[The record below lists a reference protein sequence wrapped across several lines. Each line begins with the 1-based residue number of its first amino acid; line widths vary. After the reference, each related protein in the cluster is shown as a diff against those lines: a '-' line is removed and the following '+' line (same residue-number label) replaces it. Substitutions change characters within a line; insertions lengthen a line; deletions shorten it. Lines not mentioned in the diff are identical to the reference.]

1 MNLLSIII
9 ITVFCAFASS
19 VIYGMWLVEND
30 SDEFRKKHGYK
41 PKYHDWKENKD
52 DINQDQ

>member
-1 MNLLSIII
+1 MNLLSVII
-9 ITVFCAFASS
+9 ITVLCAFGSA
-19 VIYGMWLVEND
+19 VLYGLWLVEND